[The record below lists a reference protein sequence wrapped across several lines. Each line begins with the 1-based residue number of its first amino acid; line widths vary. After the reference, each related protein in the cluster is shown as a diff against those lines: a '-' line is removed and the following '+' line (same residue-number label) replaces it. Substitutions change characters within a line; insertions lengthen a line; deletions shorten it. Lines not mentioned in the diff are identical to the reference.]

1 MVDGLVNIGFGNF
14 VNSNRVVAILSPNS
28 APLKRIKEEAKNSK
42 KLIDA
47 THGRKTRAIIIIDS
61 NHVILSSIQSDT
73 ITNRFSGQIE

>member
-1 MVDGLVNIGFGNF
+1 
-14 VNSNRVVAILSPNS
+14 
-28 APLKRIKEEAKNSK
+28 AKNSK

-47 THGRKTRAIIIIDS
+47 THGRRTRAIIIIDS